1 VQTLFFNVPARRKF
15 LKSEAAE
22 ASRIVETLESI
33 AMGHP
38 RIRFTLTHGSK
49 KVLDL
54 ASTEDPRR
62 RASEVL
68 DVERAAL
75 TGDKAA
81 LLEASGDEGPLTVWG
96 LVGRPELARA
106 NAKHLRIHLNGR
118 PVADRAILHAVREAY
133 RGLIAPGLTPL
144 AAIFLE
150 LHPREVDVNVHPAK
164 TEVRFRQPSMIHQG
178 VLRAVRRALR
188 AADLVPAF
196 ELAPP
201 TAAPAPGAP
210 LAWRPSGGS
219 APTWSPPSRTTG
231 GAMPPLEDIA
241 EALGVKPWAEPRP
254 EAPATGRATESS
266 TPLPTVARAVEI
278 LQVHSAY
285 LVTQDAE
292 GLLIVDQHALH
303 ERVMFEKLFERVAR
317 GPLERQALLVPAI
330 VECGAREIESLEA
343 LAPLFERLGIEATP
357 AGPRSIAVHAFPS
370 FLFER
375 GVDAGDFLRELV
387 AKAADGTLGAAAS
400 DAPTALAT
408 EVESALADTL
418 DMMACKA
425 AVKAG
430 DRLTIEELRELLA
443 WRERVERSTNCPHG
457 RPTSLRITMRD
468 LERQFGRG

>member
-1 VQTLFFNVPARRKF
+1 MRSPIRPLPTHLVNQIAAGEVVERPASVVKELVENALDAKASRIDVTIEGGGRDLIRVTDDGVGIPPEELPLALAPHATSKIVRAEDLEAILTMGFRGEALASIASVSRVRIVSRTRDADAAASIEAEGDRVGSPQPAAAPPGTSVSVQTLFFNVPARRKF

-188 AADLVPAF
+188 AGRPRTCVRA
-196 ELAPP
+196 
-201 TAAPAPGAP
+201 
-210 LAWRPSGGS
+210 RPSDGRAGAGS
-219 APTWSPPSRTTG
+219 A
-231 GAMPPLEDIA
+231 A
-241 EALGVKPWAEPRP
+241 
-254 EAPATGRATESS
+254 
-266 TPLPTVARAVEI
+266 
-278 LQVHSAY
+278 
-285 LVTQDAE
+285 
-292 GLLIVDQHALH
+292 
-303 ERVMFEKLFERVAR
+303 
-317 GPLERQALLVPAI
+317 
-330 VECGAREIESLEA
+330 
-343 LAPLFERLGIEATP
+343 
-357 AGPRSIAVHAFPS
+357 
-370 FLFER
+370 
-375 GVDAGDFLRELV
+375 
-387 AKAADGTLGAAAS
+387 
-400 DAPTALAT
+400 
-408 EVESALADTL
+408 
-418 DMMACKA
+418 
-425 AVKAG
+425 
-430 DRLTIEELRELLA
+430 
-443 WRERVERSTNCPHG
+443 RVEAVR
-457 RPTSLRITMRD
+457 R
-468 LERQFGRG
+468 